1 MVQQLYSV
9 RDCAQS
15 LLRAIERCGDD
26 GERLCA
32 EMREPMR
39 RLMERDDLLTL
50 GVPRQGN
57 NVAVSHYL
65 YFDGQLTIIVFQVPK
80 GKPIQPHDHGT
91 WESLFVYRGKLDH
104 TVFSRVDD
112 GARPGHADL
121 KVVRSGTLERGDG
134 VVVAPPNDI
143 HGFTALT
150 DDTYGV
156 TVVSGEYK
164 PDRHYYN
171 PAEGTYVVRGQRSA
185 R

>member
-1 MVQQLYSV
+1 MVQEPYSV
-9 RDCAQS
+9 RECAQS
-15 LLRAIERCGDD
+15 LLRAIERCGND
-26 GERLCA
+26 GEVLCA
-32 EMREPMR
+32 EMREPML
-39 RLMERDDLLTL
+39 RLMEREDLLTL

-80 GKPIQPHDHGT
+80 GKPIQPHDHGV

-104 TVFSRVDD
+104 TIYSRVDD
-112 GARPGHADL
+112 GARAGHAEL
-121 KVVRSGTLERGDG
+121 KVVHAGTLERGDG

-150 DDTYGV
+150 DDTYGI
-156 TVVSGEYK
+156 TVVNGAYK
-164 PDRHYYN
+164 SDRHYYD